1 MNKKNFLIV
10 GIVLFVLLTLIA
22 MSMDVSQ
29 RKKVSFTNQNLALN
43 NENPNI
49 ENKTTNVNSTNSK
62 FSNNCLA
69 ALLSNDPVGSS
80 AKINFGFVIIALAD
94 AILCF

>member
-49 ENKTTNVNSTNSK
+49 ENYKCK
-62 FSNNCLA
+62 FY
-69 ALLSNDPVGSS
+69 
-80 AKINFGFVIIALAD
+80 
-94 AILCF
+94 